1 MQKKFYVSFS
11 NDGGQFFTGGH
22 SIVMAK
28 DMSEAREKVFT
39 AYGSKFFTTYSS
51 GTWESRDGHGFNDR
65 LNEIIE

>member
-11 NDGGQFFTGGH
+11 NDGGQFFKGGH

-28 DMSEAREKVFT
+28 DMSEAREKVFN

-51 GTWESRDGHGFNDR
+51 ESWKETEWHGFNRR